1 MCIIVHN
8 YYNKPTTEIKW
19 HTDGER
25 DTTTQTN
32 IYVGKK
38 PQKTYKSHVNSILL
52 CYSTENWMLIQV
64 TKWSVH
70 GFKFRKNVDILEW
83 KSFFVFF
90 VLFHII

>member
-25 DTTTQTN
+25 DTTSQT
-32 IYVGKK
+32 ICR
-38 PQKTYKSHVNSILL
+38 QKATKNLQVTCKLYAL

-64 TKWSVH
+64 TKWTVH
-70 GFKFRKNVDILEW
+70 GFKFRKNVDILE
-83 KSFFVFF
+83 
-90 VLFHII
+90 